1 VERQN
6 DPLCILVLRHDLESM
21 GENHLEQNDSQY
33 SEEGENDSQ
42 CNEKDL

>member
-6 DPLCILVLRHDLESM
+6 DPFGILVLRHDLDSM
-21 GENHLEQNDSQY
+21 GKKSLEQNDSQY

-42 CNEKDL
+42 CSEKDL